1 MRRDAA
7 QYRRRD
13 GCGGIC
19 RRFQVRWNAARR
31 SGAKHEAVRG
41 GSAAPYPA
49 RHLPDRPKC
58 GRRPLSRQG
67 KGPGIR
73 TRNMEYDLVIRD
85 GTIVDGSGLPGY
97 QADVGIKNGRILSIG
112 KIRASAEHV
121 IEAEGHVVAPGFID
135 GHTHMDA
142 QVFWD
147 PLGTCSC
154 WHGVTSVVMGNCGF
168 SLAPCAEKDKLLVM
182 RNLERAEDISPKA
195 MEAGIK
201 WSWANFAQYLD
212 TVDRLP
218 KGINYTAY
226 VGHSALRTYVM
237 GERAFDDAATSD
249 DLAAMKRELREA
261 IKAGAAGFSTSR
273 SSAHQTPDSRPVASR
288 LAEWDEVKQ
297 LVGVMGDL
305 GAGVFEMGQEDV
317 ATPDGL
323 HDFIGRM
330 KSLALETGV
339 PTTFGV
345 VYFRKMPHIWRAFY
359 ELVDDT
365 VAAGGK
371 MLVQG
376 TSRWISTLLS
386 FESTLP
392 FDKAPVWSDIRKL
405 PLAEQE
411 AALRNPAMRAKLVEA
426 AREFM
431 TKRHNIVGAEARPPD
446 FDYFFVLDKPLPPY
460 RSVAQVAR
468 ERGQDALEVMLDL
481 ALEKHLKQ
489 FFIQPIVNEDQDIV
503 LAMMRHPRSVVTFSD
518 SGAHVSQIM
527 DSSIQTHLLGHW
539 VRERQAL
546 TLEQAIRKITFEL
559 ASFWGLQGRGLV
571 REGNFADVV
580 IFDPATVAPQMPTIE
595 YDLPAG
601 ARRLKQKSDGIKT
614 TIVNGQVL
622 LRENQPTGA
631 LPGRLLRGPLAGA

>member
-1 MRRDAA
+1 M
-7 QYRRRD
+7 QYD
-13 GCGGIC
+13 I
-19 RRFQVRWNAARR
+19 VI
-31 SGAKHEAVRG
+31 RG
-41 GSAAPYPA
+41 G
-49 RHLPDRPKC
+49 
-58 GRRPLSRQG
+58 
-67 KGPGIR
+67 
-73 TRNMEYDLVIRD
+73 TV
-85 GTIVDGSGLPGY
+85 VDGSGLPRY
-97 QADVGIKNGRILSIG
+97 QADVGISDGRIATIG
-112 KIRASAEHV
+112 KIAGGANEV
-121 IEAEGHVVAPGFID
+121 IDAEGHVVAPGFID

-154 WHGVTSVVMGNCGF
+154 WHGVTTVVMGNCGF

-201 WSWANFAQYLD
+201 WSWSNFAQYLD
-212 TVDRLP
+212 VVDRLP

-237 GERAFDDAATSD
+237 GERAFDDEATSD
-249 DLAAMKRELREA
+249 DLAAMKRELRDA

-273 SSAHQTPDSRPVASR
+273 TSAHQTPDNRPVASR
-288 LAEWDEVKQ
+288 LAKWDEVRE

-305 GAGVFEMGQEDV
+305 GAGVFEIAQEDV
-317 ATPDGL
+317 PTPDRL
-323 HDFIGRM
+323 QDFLGRM

-345 VYFRKMPHIWRAFY
+345 VYFRKMPQMWRAFY

-392 FDKAPVWSDIRKL
+392 FDKAPVWNEIRRL
-405 PLAEQE
+405 SLAEQE
-411 AALRNPAMRAKLVEA
+411 AALRNPATRAKLVDA

-431 TKRHNIVGAEARPPD
+431 TRRHNIVGAEARPPD

-460 RSVAQVAR
+460 RSVAELAR

-546 TLEQAIRKITFEL
+546 TLEQAIRKLTFDL
-559 ASFWGLQGRGLV
+559 ASFWGLRGRGLL
-571 REGNFADVV
+571 REGHHADVV
-580 IFDPATVAPQMPTIE
+580 VFDPATVAPRMPTLE

-601 ARRLKQKSDGIKT
+601 ARRLKQQATGIRAT
-614 TIVNGQVL
+614 VVNGEVL
-622 LRENQPTGA
+622 LRDNQHTGA
-631 LPGRLLRGPLAGA
+631 LPGQLLRGPLAA